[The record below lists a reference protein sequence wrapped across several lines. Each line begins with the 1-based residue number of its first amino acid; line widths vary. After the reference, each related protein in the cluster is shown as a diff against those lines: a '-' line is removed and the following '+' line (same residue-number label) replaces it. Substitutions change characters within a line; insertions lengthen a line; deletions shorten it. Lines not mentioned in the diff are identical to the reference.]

1 MTLPTTYATTR
12 AAASMSVMR
21 AIQVNKF
28 GGPQVLQECH
38 VPIPK
43 VTPGKVLVRV
53 KAAGV
58 NPIDTLIREGTYP
71 TSFQLPYTPGK
82 DGAGLVEE
90 VGEGDTPLKARD
102 RVFFCNRDASNV
114 HGSYAQYSLLKAT
127 DVWPLP
133 EKISFQQG
141 ACLGIPYLTAYKALV
156 LKAKV
161 TADKLVLVH
170 GASGAVGTAAV
181 QIAKHF
187 KAKVAG
193 TAGTPAGMDVVK
205 QRGADLVK
213 KKKLFSH
220 LVGFQKWTNDRGVDI
235 ILEMLANVNLP
246 VDFNMI
252 GQNGLILVIG
262 SRGDVKVNPCC
273 LMGKESAV
281 MGIALMKATPEEW
294 QAMAENVARG
304 AEEGWIK
311 PVMDRVYPLGGA
323 KAAHHDLINRKG
335 AKGKVTLDPDQ

>member
-1 MTLPTTYATTR
+1 
-12 AAASMSVMR
+12 MSVMR
-21 AIQVNKF
+21 AVQVNKF
-28 GGPQVLQECH
+28 GGPQVLQECN

-58 NPIDTLIREGTYP
+58 NPIDTYIREGTFP
-71 TSFQLPYTPGK
+71 VSFQLPYTPGK

-90 VGEGDTPLKARD
+90 VGQGDTPLKAR
-102 RVFFCNRDASNV
+102 CN
-114 HGSYAQYSLLKAT
+114 
-127 DVWPLP
+127 
-133 EKISFQQG
+133 
-141 ACLGIPYLTAYKALV
+141 
-156 LKAKV
+156 
-161 TADKLVLVH
+161 
-170 GASGAVGTAAV
+170 
-181 QIAKHF
+181 
-187 KAKVAG
+187 
-193 TAGTPAGMDVVK
+193 
-205 QRGADLVK
+205 
-213 KKKLFSH
+213 
-220 LVGFQKWTNDRGVDI
+220 
-235 ILEMLANVNLP
+235 
-246 VDFNMI
+246 
-252 GQNGLILVIG
+252 VIG